1 MCVIPPLT
9 LLSPPSYVL
18 PDDSKASRQ
27 KTRVVKRSL
36 NPLFNHTMVYDGFQA
51 KDLAE
56 ACAEFTLWHREAFS
70 KHQLGGIRLSLG
82 TGELG
87 KGGGSKP
94 QEPQGAPTACKGL
107 VATCKG
113 LVAPC
118 KGLVAPCKVTP
129 VVSPQ
134 GAATG
139 CRWAGWTRRRR
150 SGECGDAC
158 SGSRGSG
165 WKRCCLCGPT
175 SSPGHSPHGP
185 LHRAPCAS
193 RTVGPGVG
201 DKATP

>member
-82 TGELG
+82 TGEVG
-87 KGGGSKP
+87 KGGG
-94 QEPQGAPTACKGL
+94 A
-107 VATCKG
+107 
-113 LVAPC
+113 
-118 KGLVAPCKVTP
+118 
-129 VVSPQ
+129 SPRNPRVPPRL
-134 GAATG
+134 A
-139 CRWAGWTRRRR
+139 RGWWQL
-150 SGECGDAC
+150 A
-158 SGSRGSG
+158 RG
-165 WKRCCLCGPT
+165 WWHLA
-175 SSPGHSPHGP
+175 
-185 LHRAPCAS
+185 RAWWHLA
-193 RTVGPGVG
+193 R
-201 DKATP
+201 